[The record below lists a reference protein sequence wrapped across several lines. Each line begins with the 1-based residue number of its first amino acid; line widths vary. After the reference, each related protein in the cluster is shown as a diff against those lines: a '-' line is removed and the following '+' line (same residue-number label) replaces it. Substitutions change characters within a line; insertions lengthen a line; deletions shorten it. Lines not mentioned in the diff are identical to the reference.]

1 MGGPFPAEPVP
12 EGLNYDFWLGP
23 TPREEYTTNRVHYNF
38 RWWYQYSGGKMT
50 DWGAHHN
57 DIAQWGLGMDESGP
71 VSVQGHGTAPS
82 RDPMSYNT
90 HPQFEVVYT
99 YANGTNGAEGTRLV
113 CRDGPPQNF
122 PARNQNNQPHDNGIL
137 FEGQD
142 GKWIFVSRST
152 IMASDRRLI
161 DEPLPQNAV
170 RLPVSTD
177 HMRNFMDAV
186 RNRRQPI
193 CHVGVGHRSVTVCHL
208 GNIAIRFFPNQR
220 LTWDP
225 REERFTGEHA
235 EDANRHLSRPA
246 REGYALEM

>member
-1 MGGPFPAEPVP
+1 MWQGQTPLVDFVQGGASPS
-12 EGLNYDFWLGP
+12 
-23 TPREEYTTNRVHYNF
+23 NRAYLAGRTHYEF
-38 RWWYQYSGGKMT
+38 RWWYEYSGGKMT

-71 VSVQGHGTAPS
+71 VSVQGSGTAPS

-90 HPQFEVVYT
+90 HPQFEAVYT
-99 YANGTNGAEGTRLV
+99 YANGANGAEGTRLV

-122 PARNQNNQPHDNGIL
+122 PARNERTGQPHDNGIL

-152 IMASDRRLI
+152 IMANDRRLI
-161 DEPLPQNAV
+161 DEPLPPNAI
-170 RLPVSTD
+170 RLPVSTE
-177 HMRNFMDAV
+177 HMRNFMEAV

-193 CHVGVGHRSVTVCHL
+193 CPVTVGHRSVTVCHL
-208 GNIAIRFFPNQR
+208 GNIAIRFFQNQR

-225 REERFTGEHA
+225 REERFTGERS
-235 EDANRHLSRPA
+235 EEANRHLSRQR
-246 REGYALEM
+246 REGYPLA